1 MYEAMFAYMGV
12 RTGLDA
18 DFFWRGEIILW
29 FEGTPSPITR
39 TAAGTIMD
47 SKAKYHSVFD
57 IRKAN

>member
-1 MYEAMFAYMGV
+1 MGV

-39 TAAGTIMD
+39 TAACTIMD